1 MRKLQVTRITIN
13 ARYRYASID
22 GKIHPLPIPSL
33 CLFIVCSST
42 GRSSLEIG
50 EICRLAHVC
59 VCVYART
66 PFQGIVITGER
77 ERERVTAVTQ
87 AANVF
92 HLIRFDLLNCINRGT
107 AWMLLSASFLPRV
120 FRRVLEPAGSG
131 TATALRLIQVR
142 RNTT

>member
-42 GRSSLEIG
+42 GRSSVKIG

-59 VCVYART
+59 VCVCAHTVPGYRYYWR
-66 PFQGIVITGER
+66 ER

>member
-42 GRSSLEIG
+42 GRSSVKIG

-77 ERERVTAVTQ
+77 ERER
-87 AANVF
+87 
-92 HLIRFDLLNCINRGT
+92 
-107 AWMLLSASFLPRV
+107 
-120 FRRVLEPAGSG
+120 E
-131 TATALRLIQVR
+131 LRPLRKQP
-142 RNTT
+142 TYFT